1 MIELARRLSNME
13 ATIIVIENDTDL
25 RQAQNLAAN
34 LMDSDNPNDRARLRA
49 QVQLIKVYEARHYP
63 VPQAS
68 VAEIIQYLMEQH
80 DLTPTD
86 MAPILGTRSR
96 VSEVLIGKRPLSIA
110 MIKRLRSTFHVSA
123 DAFIPV

>member
-1 MIELARRLSNME
+1 ME